1 MSDYY
6 NEINDIAMNP
16 RHDEFMDVDNYNSLI
31 KSSNLEYGGF
41 EKTTKV
47 KKSKATSGLSGTII
61 KADLVATI
69 ALVTAVVG
77 PSIVSDRFEDIFS
90 PVSCN
95 FVETIAETDSIN
107 YYLSIDSLEK
117 TLGDIE
123 LRISDQTGLLEIRKV
138 KEGKNIGE
146 LNNLKENNNYTIALY
161 DGGYL
166 VKKTEVKTL
175 TVEERE
181 ERAWRKFFPN
191 FLDINYDKESDE
203 LSVKM
208 KVVDDLDRYDFI
220 YIDIMDE
227 EEGSTGTEFSAEEK
241 NLVHSFKIRENEIYG
256 QELSIRI
263 MGFLKYQEEE
273 IETEMPEEILYE
285 GTFML
290 DERVERPE
298 EPPFE
303 SKVSIDLA
311 SYIIGLDTID
321 YIFNASGLDEAVG
334 SVYVSV
340 DATDFYQNIYLV
352 SGKNVGVISDLPMDS
367 IVTLSYYD
375 GEHLIGSTE
384 LKTLSEEEYSS
395 RHLTKFYLDYLVL
408 AYTENNG
415 ELSVTMKMIDDDE
428 IYLGYIIEV
437 ANENGGEAS
446 IQISS
451 ETVNNTHFIDLVENK
466 ITPDVIKVIIKG
478 IKNTQTNYS
487 EDILCQLTYNI
498 EEDTYLYEEET
509 NPNG

>member
-16 RHDEFMDVDNYNSLI
+16 RHDEYMDIDKYNSLA
-31 KSSNLEYGGF
+31 KSSNLEYGGI
-41 EKTTKV
+41 EEPKKV
-47 KKSKATSGLSGTII
+47 IKSKASGGITGTLL
-61 KADLVATI
+61 KADLVATL

-77 PSIVSDRFEDIFS
+77 PSIISDHFEDIFS
-90 PVSCN
+90 PISCS
-95 FVETIAETDSIN
+95 FVETIADVNSID

-117 TLGDIE
+117 TLGDVE
-123 LRISDQTGLLEIRKV
+123 LRISDSTGQLEIRKV
-138 KEGKNIGE
+138 QEGKNIGE
-146 LNNLKENNNYTIALY
+146 LNNLKSNNNYILALY

-203 LSVKM
+203 LSIKM
-208 KVVDDLDRYDFI
+208 KVVDDLDRYDFF

-241 NLVHSFKIRENEIYG
+241 NLVHIIKIRENEIYG
-256 QELSIRI
+256 QELSITI

-298 EPPFE
+298 EPFFD

-311 SYIIGLDTID
+311 SYISGLDTID
-321 YIFNASGLDEAVG
+321 YIFNAKGLDDATG
-334 SVYVSV
+334 AVYVSV
-340 DATDFYQNIYLV
+340 DALDFYQNIYLS
-352 SGKNVGVISDLPMDS
+352 SGKNVGTISDLPWDS
-367 IVTLSYYD
+367 VVTLSYYD
-375 GEHLIGSTE
+375 GEHLIGSE
-384 LKTLSEEEYSS
+384 EIKTLSEEEYSN
-395 RHLTKFYLDYLVL
+395 RHLTKFYQDYLVIT
-408 AYTENNG
+408 YDEYSG
-415 ELSVTMKMIDDDE
+415 DLSITMKMIDDDE
-428 IYLGYIIEV
+428 IYYCYVIDI
-437 ANENGGEAS
+437 NNDNSEAS
-446 IQISS
+446 IEITS
-451 ETVNNTHFIDLVENK
+451 ETVNNTQYINLIEND
-466 ITPDVIKVIIKG
+466 ITPDILTITIRG
-478 IKNTQTNYS
+478 LINNATAY
-487 EDILCQLTYNI
+487 EDEILCQVIYNI

>member
-1 MSDYY
+1 MVNDYF

-41 EKTTKV
+41 ETTTKV
-47 KKSKATSGLSGTII
+47 KKSKAISGLSGTII

-90 PVSCN
+90 PVSCS

-123 LRISDQTGLLEIRKV
+123 LRISDQTGLLETRKV

-175 TVEERE
+175 TEEE
-181 ERAWRKFFPN
+181 CEARAWRKFFPN
-191 FLDINYDKESDE
+191 FLDINYDKDLDE
-203 LSVKM
+203 MSIKM
-208 KVVDDLDRYDFI
+208 KVVDDLKQYNFFV
-220 YIDIMDE
+220 IDIVDLE
-227 EEGSTGTEFSAEEK
+227 EETSTGTEFSYEDK
-241 NLVHSFKIRENEIYG
+241 DSVHTFKIRENGIYG
-256 QELSIRI
+256 QELWITIRGYLNNI
-263 MGFLKYQEEE
+263 ESDL
-273 IETEMPEEILYE
+273 ETEIPEEILYE

-290 DERVERPE
+290 DERGVKPE

-303 SKVSIDLA
+303 SKVNIELA
-311 SYIIGLDTID
+311 SSIIGLDTID
-321 YIFNASGLDEAVG
+321 YIFNASGIDEAVG

-340 DATDFYQNIYLV
+340 DATDYYQNIYLV
-352 SGKNVGVISDLPMDS
+352 SGKNVGVISDLPMNS

-446 IQISS
+446 LQITS
-451 ETVNNTHFIDLVENK
+451 ETVNNTHFIF
-466 ITPDVIKVIIKG
+466 
-478 IKNTQTNYS
+478 Y
-487 EDILCQLTYNI
+487 
-498 EEDTYLYEEET
+498 
-509 NPNG
+509 